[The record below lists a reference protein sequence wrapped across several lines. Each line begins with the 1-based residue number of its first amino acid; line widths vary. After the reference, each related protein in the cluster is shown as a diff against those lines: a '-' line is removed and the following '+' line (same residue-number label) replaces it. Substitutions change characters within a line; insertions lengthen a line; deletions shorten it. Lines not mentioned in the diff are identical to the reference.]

1 MLCSRC
7 NKNTAVV
14 FVNRLD
20 ENKQQQ
26 MEGLCYNC
34 AKELG
39 INPLE
44 ALAKQANLSQTD
56 LEDMTSQFET
66 MFKDISDNLSE
77 EELNNLMTDSEEA
90 MEDMNPDSLG
100 SIFSGLFGFKNNS
113 NDDSTDTDSEA
124 SQKSDKTTFFPGKWS
139 SASVNCFHV
148 GKSYCRAFGVTFSFS
163 NINFLI
169 FFIFRFVSLSNNN
182 FKIWYIALLYLYYIY
197 RVHLWDSLRISFRI
211 HYYIRRII
219 VSRHSFNI

>member
-124 SQKSDKTTFFPGKWS
+124 SQKSDKTQKVKE
-139 SASVNCFHV
+139 AKKQN
-148 GKSYCRAFGVTFSFS
+148 KK
-163 NINFLI
+163 
-169 FFIFRFVSLSNNN
+169 
-182 FKIWYIALLYLYYIY
+182 KI
-197 RVHLWDSLRISFRI
+197 
-211 HYYIRRII
+211 
-219 VSRHSFNI
+219 